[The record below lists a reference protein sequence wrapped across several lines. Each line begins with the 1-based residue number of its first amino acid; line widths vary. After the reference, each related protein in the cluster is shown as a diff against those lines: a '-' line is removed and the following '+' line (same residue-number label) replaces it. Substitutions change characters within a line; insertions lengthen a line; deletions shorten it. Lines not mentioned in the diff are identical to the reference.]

1 MPKIKHL
8 ASDEVITVAETP
20 VWSGGVW
27 ECGDRRFVDID
38 GTEFEPVQ
46 SAPVPPTV
54 GPIAF
59 QLLWTE
65 DERVAIDELVLT
77 NKAVA
82 NFKKLLDDPRTD
94 AVVMALPSIQNSID
108 TTLAALASGG
118 IITESDVPT
127 RKAEILAGVMK

>member
-1 MPKIKHL
+1 MPKIKNL

-27 ECGDRRFVDID
+27 ECGDRRFVDVD
-38 GTEFEPVQ
+38 GTDFEPVQ
-46 SAPVPPTV
+46 PAPVPPTV

-65 DERVAIDELVLT
+65 VERVAIDDLVTT

-82 NFKKLLDDPRTD
+82 NFKRLLDDPRTD
-94 AVVMALPSIQNSID
+94 AVVMALPSIQNSIQ
-108 TTLAALASGG
+108 TTLQALVDKGT
-118 IITESDVPT
+118 ITEADVEA
-127 RKAEILAGVMK
+127 RKAQILSGQMQ